1 MGYVDN
7 IALYVSAILHIHIE
21 MLGKLIFP
29 RDLVSGKRYARLRLS
44 VDYVDVIN
52 SVPTSLIMNI
62 WETKQKQPSLDFV

>member
-1 MGYVDN
+1 MWIILHCMY
-7 IALYVSAILHIHIE
+7 SAILHIHIE

-52 SVPTSLIMNI
+52 SVPTSLIERWISGKN
-62 WETKQKQPSLDFV
+62 KAKAPSQDFV

>member
-1 MGYVDN
+1 MWIILHCMY
-7 IALYVSAILHIHIE
+7 SAILHIHIE